1 MRGRPRFGTRK
12 RFGTLNE
19 EQTCDVGPYPAPAD
33 AASVERFKPLLN
45 WPAAAHWAAPAIS
58 TVAANG
64 MGCGNWSRRTLSV
77 AGRTHRRESPIGAA
91 QRAIVRAPAP
101 LKLHMGMG
109 SWAHLQS
116 RATFSSVLP
125 RPVPRARPAY
135 SRPNEAV
142 QDRIGAHRRRS
153 DNPEVRFHRLASP
166 AIDRQD
172 ILGTRREGDDEIHF
186 RSQPHVA
193 AW

>member
-77 AGRTHRRESPIGAA
+77 AGRTHRRESPIGAT
-91 QRAIVRAPAP
+91 QRAIVRHRLRSSCIWEWDRGHTCNPGPRSPAFSRGRCRDRCSGLAPIADVQTI
-101 LKLHMGMG
+101 LKCASTG
-109 SWAHLQS
+109 WQ
-116 RATFSSVLP
+116 
-125 RPVPRARPAY
+125 ARPL
-135 SRPNEAV
+135 
-142 QDRIGAHRRRS
+142 IGKTSWGHAEKAMTRS
-153 DNPEVRFHRLASP
+153 ISA
-166 AIDRQD
+166 
-172 ILGTRREGDDEIHF
+172 
-186 RSQPHVA
+186 RSLT
-193 AW
+193 